1 MSQKNVFNLILMGLA
16 MSLMIPVEVLAAK
29 SNVFGGQDI
38 MKAGVTMRSFIFDVI
53 IPFGGGIFAGVY
65 SFKALLQNNYQ
76 VAAAYLLLA
85 GALIFVV
92 PAFINGTF
100 GTSALIP

>member
-1 MSQKNVFNLILMGLA
+1 MGLA
-16 MSLMIPVEVLAAK
+16 ISMMIPVEVFAAK
-29 SNVFGGQDI
+29 SDVFGGKEI

-53 IPFGGGIFAGVY
+53 IPYGGGIFAGVY
-65 SFKALLQNNYQ
+65 CFKSLSQNNYQ
-76 VAAAYLLLA
+76 MAAAFLLLA
-85 GALIFVV
+85 GSLIVVV